1 MWFILHYFK
10 YTVVSML
17 SAPPFKHRWMM
28 FLLCHGVVHNNCN
41 RSDLHL
47 QLHSTTHQKR
57 KKKLHH
63 QNPGVT
69 KYNLDFSNETEFI
82 YRSVFFGGCLTSD
95 PTKYNFKLICR
106 KSFQHNTRNNSST
119 SSHLYKGRM

>member
-1 MWFILHYFK
+1 
-10 YTVVSML
+10 ML

-57 KKKLHH
+57 KKKSYIIKIQVS
-63 QNPGVT
+63 QNIIWIFLMRQNLSIGV
-69 KYNLDFSNETEFI
+69 FSL
-82 YRSVFFGGCLTSD
+82 VAV
-95 PTKYNFKLICR
+95 
-106 KSFQHNTRNNSST
+106 
-119 SSHLYKGRM
+119 